1 MVSGRRAAGT
11 LATDLSSRP
20 GRSYRRQIG
29 QQSTVFVDR
38 KKSRYAQGP
47 VRASHKGVEKNRPP
61 PWPSESVAS
70 CPTLATLSGAK
81 ADSSRGRIWPKIQ
94 RLSDCAIACPNGLTD
109 IHARRSTAIWRSNTP
124 DQPIRGLL
132 FRHCSRRDLTKKSAF
147 FHPFFKW
154 LDFLLFLFFVF
165 LGSFFLFFSCLS
177 EHRTSQAHQD
187 ATLVA
192 GDVWAPTSR
201 CLRSLLARPVW
212 RTWLRSTTHATVK
225 MVGSLLPAGT
235 RCIRSHVFDDA

>member
-1 MVSGRRAAGT
+1 M
-11 LATDLSSRP
+11 LPIFLLRP

-109 IHARRSTAIWRSNTP
+109 IHAHRSTAIWRSNTP

-132 FRHCSRRDLTKKSAF
+132 FRHCSRRYLTKKSAF
-147 FHPFFKW
+147 SIPFLNGWIFFFFYSLSFW
-154 LDFLLFLFFVF
+154 ALFFFSF
-165 LGSFFLFFSCLS
+165 LVSRS
-177 EHRTSQAHQD
+177 TAPAKAHQD

-201 CLRSLLARPVW
+201 CLRSLLERPVW